1 MFSSINAE
9 STLKFIFN
17 QTAMASSFFGDM
29 LTGSGGTPGSVGS
42 GNASLLTLA
51 LHTGPIAVGDAQTVN
66 KVSTSTWVGYTDITA
81 ARTTGVW
88 TVTGNKVEN
97 AGTLAFPTAQAGS
110 TDTVVSWLSIGSGV
124 SNRVG
129 FIMPLGIE
137 TPRPF
142 VADDVL
148 SDRFYVP
155 GHAYPDNQ
163 AIMFLKVEGA
173 SLPSGGTIV
182 AEGIVCYVKATNKA
196 TDTFQVSAA
205 SGDGAA
211 LTYTTKGSGYV
222 VALGVKTVG
231 VNDPFEFNTT
241 NKINLWLR

>member
-1 MFSSINAE
+1 MFSTINAE

-17 QTAMASSFFGDM
+17 QTAMASSFFKDM
-29 LTGSGGTPGSVGS
+29 LDGSGGTPGSVGS
-42 GNASLLTLA
+42 GNASNLSLA

-66 KVSTSTWVGYTDITA
+66 EVSTGTWVGYTRINA

-97 AGTLAFPTAQAGS
+97 AGTLAFPTPTTGS

-129 FIMPLGIE
+129 FIAPLAIE

-142 VADDVL
+142 IADDVL
-148 SDRFYVP
+148 ADRFYVP
-155 GHAYPDNQ
+155 GHAYVANQ
-163 AIMFLKVEGA
+163 AVMFLKVEGA

-182 AEGIVCYVKATNKA
+182 AEGVVCYVKATNNV

-205 SGDGAA
+205 SGDGTA

-231 VNDPFEFNTT
+231 INDPFQFDTT

>member
-1 MFSSINAE
+1 MFSSNHAE
-9 STLKFIFN
+9 SYLKFVFN
-17 QTAMASSFFGDM
+17 QTAMASSFFSDL

-42 GNASLLTLA
+42 GNASNLSLA

-66 KVSTSTWVGYTDITA
+66 EVSTGTWVGYTRINA

-97 AGTLAFPTAQAGS
+97 VGTLAFPTATAGS
-110 TDTVVSWLSIGSGV
+110 TDTVVSWLSIGSGA

-129 FIMPLGIE
+129 YITPLAIE

-142 VADDVL
+142 IADDVIA
-148 SDRFYVP
+148 DRFYVP
-155 GHAYPDNQ
+155 AHGYVANQ

-173 SLPSGGTIV
+173 SIPTGGTMV
-182 AEGIVCYVKATNKA
+182 LEGVVCYVKATNNV

-205 SGDGAA
+205 PGDGTA

-231 VNDPFEFNTT
+231 VNDPFEFNST